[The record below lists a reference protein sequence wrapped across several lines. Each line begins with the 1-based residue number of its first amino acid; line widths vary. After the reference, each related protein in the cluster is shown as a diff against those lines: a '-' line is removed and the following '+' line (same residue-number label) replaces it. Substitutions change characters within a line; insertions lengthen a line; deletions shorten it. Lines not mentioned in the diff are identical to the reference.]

1 MQRLISLKKNGEET
15 FIDVVVPN
23 SISPI
28 LAVTQF
34 WSTHVMNYITADG
47 VCVMYPTLT
56 FKKIGV
62 INPTSA
68 PPDGTLDLRLT
79 ALVQKYT
86 QRGFN
91 IHTVS
96 TLPVTDA
103 IPSLTLYHPLE
114 GPAKASRWREDGDQ
128 DCLLV
133 RWGPGCARTR
143 IGIRVAVPNLPRIW
157 WRLKRPRR
165 SYGEALL
172 IDQEGAVLEHWK

>member
-79 ALVQKYT
+79 ALVQK
-86 QRGFN
+86 
-91 IHTVS
+91 IHTAWLQH
-96 TLPVTDA
+96 THCLHT
-103 IPSLTLYHPLE
+103 PSDRCYSVLDPLSPF
-114 GPAKASRWREDGDQ
+114 GGSRKG
-128 DCLLV
+128 LSM
-133 RWGPGCARTR
+133 A
-143 IGIRVAVPNLPRIW
+143 
-157 WRLKRPRR
+157 
-165 SYGEALL
+165 
-172 IDQEGAVLEHWK
+172 